1 MSNTK
6 SATAEKVFEEVW
18 TYRSDISGS
27 GVRGKVDLVFE
38 VERILQLFSWIVM
51 TIPLST

>member
-18 TYRSDISGS
+18 TYRSDITGF
-27 GVRGKVDLVFE
+27 GVRGKMDSVFE
-38 VERILQLFSWIVM
+38 VERILHLC
-51 TIPLST
+51 